1 MEIKVTVELGE
12 KAVGLLGN
20 LLNVLN
26 NVPPVKTY
34 APGGVTVGPD
44 HAKVNTEIKE
54 ALAETNLFT
63 QEAGEV
69 ENAPEPV
76 KEAPKRTRRSKAEI
90 EADKELAAQEAEAE
104 KAPEVKAEAPKKE
117 VAPDFAD
124 MDEDAQ
130 LEEIKAYVTRNTKKG
145 KSADVKALLAFM
157 DAGRASELA
166 PDQYEDFYDLIV
178 RYTAGEAVDVLTGAD
193 LD

>member
-12 KAVGLLGN
+12 KTVNLLQN
-20 LLNVLN
+20 LLNN
-26 NVPPVKTY
+26 
-34 APGGVTVGPD
+34 APAAKSGSVTV
-44 HAKVNTEIKE
+44 ATSETKATAQE
-54 ALAETNLFT
+54 AGTADLFT

-69 ENAPEPV
+69 EKAPEP
-76 KEAPKRTRRSKAEI
+76 KTETPKRTRRSSAEV
-90 EADKELAAQEAEAE
+90 AAE
-104 KAPEVKAEAPKKE
+104 KAAAESKVAAEVEKEAEAPKKE

-124 MDEDAQ
+124 LDEDAQ

-157 DAGRASELA
+157 EAGRASELA
-166 PDQYEDFYDLIV
+166 PDQYETFYDLIV

>member
-12 KAVGLLGN
+12 KTVN
-20 LLNVLN
+20 LLQNLLVSGGGALAG
-26 NVPPVKTY
+26 KTFK
-34 APGGVTVGPD
+34 PGGVTVGPD
-44 HAKVNTEIKE
+44 HAE
-54 ALAETNLFT
+54 APKGQADLFT

-69 ENAPEPV
+69 EKAPEAEKV
-76 KEAPKRTRRSKAEI
+76 APAKTRTRRSKAEI
-90 EADKELAAQEAEAE
+90 EAEKELAAQEAEAE
-104 KAPEVKAEAPKKE
+104 KTPEVKTEAPKKDE
-117 VAPDFAD
+117 APDFAD

-166 PDQYEDFYDLIV
+166 PDQYVDFYDLIV